1 MAVQF
6 SILIATYNRPEYI
19 NDLLD
24 SWLRLEPPQG
34 GYEIIL
40 ADDGSNESVEP
51 IVQPYLDRLPI
62 RFLRLPHRGL
72 SSTRQCAMEIAQGQ
86 YVLFTDD
93 DCRPSPGLLKHYE
106 QALANS
112 PDHAMGG
119 PVVNLLTD
127 NIYSETTQAIM
138 TYITDNW
145 NSRGNGAAFFTASN
159 LLFPREKLVELGGF
173 DTTWAGAGEDRD
185 LCRRWCE
192 HNLQMTRV
200 PQAVVGHAHRLNFR
214 SFLRQHF
221 NYGRGRW
228 WCEKRRTKPNAGP
241 PGWSGL
247 PFYFNLVFYPLGR
260 FPLFKSVG
268 MCWLS
273 ICSQIATAAGYFKE
287 KRSQKHGRI

>member
-1 MAVQF
+1 MPVKF
-6 SILIATYNRPEYI
+6 SIIIATYNRPEYI

-24 SWLRLEPPQG
+24 AWLLLEPPQG

-62 RFLRLPHRGL
+62 RFLRLPHLGIC
-72 SSTRQCAMEIAQGQ
+72 STRQSGIDIAQGQ

-93 DCRPSPGLLKHYE
+93 DCRPFPSLLRHYE
-106 QALANS
+106 QALASS

-138 TYITDNW
+138 TYITDTW
-145 NSRGNGAAFFTASN
+145 NARGHGVAFFTASN
-159 LLFPREKLVELGGF
+159 LLFPREKFVELGGF
-173 DTTWAGAGEDRD
+173 DTTWRGTGEDRD
-185 LCRRWCE
+185 ICRRWCE

-200 PQAVVGHAHRLNFR
+200 PQAVVGHAHRLDFR

-228 WCEKRRTKPNAGP
+228 WCEQRRTKPDAGP

-247 PFYFNLVFYPLGR
+247 PFYFNLVFYPIGR
-260 FPLFKSVG
+260 FPFFKSVG

-273 ICSQIATAAGYFKE
+273 IGSQIATAAGYFKE